1 MAVVIRF
8 RVPFLS
14 SPRLVAKVIKRVVG
28 KISCLAL
35 DLVAVLAVLEGL
47 VHVGVLGGHEGLDQ
61 SSDGGGGEV
70 LGHATELA
78 NDLLH
83 A

>member
-1 MAVVIRF
+1 MDA
-8 RVPFLS
+8 
-14 SPRLVAKVIKRVVG
+14 G
-28 KISCLAL
+28 KIGCLAL

-47 VHVGVLGGHEGLDQ
+47 VHVGVLGGHERLDE

-78 NDLLH
+78 DDLLH